1 MIKINDIKPIV
12 EIPDLS
18 IYLYYGVLLVGVVLI
33 LAILFGIYKFFR
45 PKQKTKEYEY
55 YQKLQSVDFT
65 QSKQSAYDI
74 VKYGRLLAKEERS
87 IRLIEEL
94 SESLSSYKY
103 QKDVPKIIPNN
114 IKTQFLVF
122 MESVDV

>member
-12 EIPDLS
+12 EIPDVS
-18 IYLYYGVLLVGVVLI
+18 IYLYYGVVFAGVVLT
-33 LAILFGIYKFFR
+33 LAIFFGIYKFFQ
-45 PKQKTKEYEY
+45 PKKRTKEYEY
-55 YQKLQSVDFT
+55 YQKLQNIDFT

-94 SESLSSYKY
+94 SESLLQYKY
-103 QKDVPKIIPNN
+103 QKNVPEVIDHDIQA
-114 IKTQFLVF
+114 QFLVF
-122 MESVDV
+122 MESIDV

>member
-45 PKQKTKEYEY
+45 SKQKTKEYEY
-55 YQKLQSVDFT
+55 YQKLQSIDFT

-94 SESLSSYKY
+94 SESLLKYKY
-103 QKDVPKIIPNN
+103 QKNVPEVIDHDIQA
-114 IKTQFLVF
+114 QFLVF
-122 MESVDV
+122 MESIDV

>member
-45 PKQKTKEYEY
+45 SKQKTKEYEY
-55 YQKLQSVDFT
+55 YQKLQSIDFT

-94 SESLSSYKY
+94 SESLLKYKY
-103 QKDVPKIIPNN
+103 QKNVPEVIDPD
-114 IKTQFLVF
+114 TQAQFLVF
-122 MESVDV
+122 MESIDV